1 MCCSHGH
8 ELREEQIDQPGK
20 SNRRRGFKET
30 PHQWFWL
37 LAVWYGYMGADARHG
52 SSLAVQHWSTRW
64 GAVTVNVASS
74 SLPSPS
80 WDRRPG
86 EVEEALVKAARA
98 LTSHLDVDG
107 ACGAVLDAVENV
119 FGATSCWILLF
130 DPAIKQLHSV
140 CSRGRGSDV
149 FSDLVLP
156 PDVGILGLAFTSRQ
170 VVFVP
175 NVKDD
180 DRWFDAPRVHETP
193 LRSVFM
199 VPLMSGSDALG
210 VVGLD
215 SPCFDAERPPGD
227 ADIARLEALA
237 AQAAIA
243 ISNARLY
250 SASEEDRRRLRA
262 LLQEQQRLRS
272 HVTHLEEHVRVT
284 GAFKEIVGES
294 TALKEVVTQA
304 ALAAPGDTTILLL
317 GETGSGKELLARF
330 IHERSSRSK
339 GPFVPVNC
347 AALPEALV
355 ESELFGHEKGAFTG
369 AIARKPGKF
378 EIAQRGT
385 IFLDEIGDLPKEAQA
400 KLLRVLQDRQV
411 QRVGSTHSLEV
422 DVRVVAATN
431 QDLEQAISARQ
442 FRQDLYYRLS
452 VFPIRIPPLR
462 ERREDIPEL
471 ALYFAQHFSTKL
483 RKKVDRVT
491 PAALQRLQAEE
502 WPGNIRELQNV
513 MERAVILT
521 KGTAV
526 DTDVIQMASA
536 SHPLPSITAHAETVT
551 TLADAERRAILEV
564 LEATHWRVSGLGGAA
579 EVLGLKPTTLHAK
592 MKKLGIH
599 RPVTQSTVR

>member
-1 MCCSHGH
+1 M
-8 ELREEQIDQPGK
+8 PW
-20 SNRRRGFKET
+20 
-30 PHQWFWL
+30 P
-37 LAVWYGYMGADARHG
+37 
-52 SSLAVQHWSTRW
+52 SSVRQGTLEGTVS
-64 GAVTVNVASS
+64 VNVPYNP
-74 SLPSPS
+74 LPSTS
-80 WDRRPG
+80 RDRRPG
-86 EVEEALVKAARA
+86 EVEEALVKAART

-119 FGATSCWILLF
+119 FGATSSWILLY
-130 DPAIKQLHSV
+130 DTGIRQLRTV

-149 FSDLVLP
+149 FSNLAIP
-156 PDVGILGLAFTSRQ
+156 PDVGILGLAFTSRH

-180 DRWFDAPRVHETP
+180 DRWFDAPRVHEAP
-193 LRSVFM
+193 LQSVFM

-215 SPCFDAERPPGD
+215 SPCFDAERPPD
-227 ADIARLEALA
+227 HADIARLEALA

-250 SASEEDRRRLRA
+250 SASEEDRRRLRS

-272 HVTHLEEHVRVT
+272 HVTHLEEHVKVT

-294 TALKEVVTQA
+294 SALKGAVTQA

-355 ESELFGHEKGAFTG
+355 ESELFGHERGAFTG
-369 AIARKPGKF
+369 AIARKPGRF
-378 EIAQRGT
+378 EIAHRGT
-385 IFLDEIGDLPKEAQA
+385 IFLDEVGDLPKEAQA

-411 QRVGSTHSLEV
+411 QRVGSTHPLEV

-431 QDLEQAISARQ
+431 QDLERAIGTRQ

-471 ALYFAQHFSTKL
+471 AQYFAMHFSTKL
-483 RKKVDRVT
+483 RKTIDRVT
-491 PAALQRLQAEE
+491 PAALQRLQLAE

-521 KGTAV
+521 RGTAIDADAILMV
-526 DTDVIQMASA
+526 SEA
-536 SHPLPSITAHAETVT
+536 HPLAAESSRADRV
-551 TLADAERRAILEV
+551 TLAEAERRAILAA
-564 LEATHWRVSGLGGAA
+564 LDAAHWRVSGPGGAA
-579 EVLGLKPTTLHAK
+579 DVLALKPTTLHGK
-592 MKKLGIH
+592 MKKLGIR
-599 RPVTQSTVR
+599 RPVTESPVR